1 MLTASCPLMVYSS
14 TTLKFRKVVRQQISG
29 KVIGLNSIFLRSSY
43 LNATVTELLQVALL
57 SQRGRAMRLSV
68 VSFNNINVE

>member
-1 MLTASCPLMVYSS
+1 MVYSS